1 MNNETLANLRQ
12 WWQSLKPFPKIMFI
26 LGCTGILVT
35 IAVLG
40 QLFLRPNYAPLFTDL
55 EPRNAAKIIE
65 QLESTQT
72 PYRLTN
78 NGKTVE
84 VPEDLVYKL
93 RIQMASSGALIDNGA
108 GFELFDE
115 KKFGITEFE
124 QHVGYQ
130 RALQEELRRTIVQLE
145 EVEQARVHLV
155 LPRESVFLDQ
165 EVVPSASIA
174 LKLKPFA
181 KLEPRQVQGIQS
193 LVVGSIEGL
202 APENIHIID
211 MQGNVLNDSL
221 ASNSGEMLS
230 ASALERY
237 EIKKKFENE
246 MESRV
251 HQMLN
256 PVLGPG
262 RAVAMVSADMDFDR
276 EETVRME
283 HGPGAVLNEQTV
295 TESGSG
301 GSAGGIPG
309 MDSEMPGDTMP
320 FMDGSSESSYSRE
333 QRSTNYQ
340 VDTTQQT
347 IIKAPGNIRRLSVSV
362 IVDGE
367 YNQAKLDSIQQVVA
381 AAVGYNADRGD
392 ELIVSSMAF
401 NDAAIPNFEEQTPV
415 AVPKSSLADLLAN
428 RNYVIAAS
436 AAGALLLLALVVI
449 LMRRWVRKR
458 KEELLRRQAELEA
471 ARKAAEKKAQEKEII
486 FEDSIQPGYKTQIRG
501 LAKEKPSEIAEILK
515 IWLKE

>member
-1 MNNETLANLRQ
+1 MNNEILTKLRQ
-12 WWQSLKPFPKIMFI
+12 WWQSLKLPRKIIFI
-26 LGCTGILVT
+26 LGCTGILIT

-40 QLFLRPNYAPLFTDL
+40 QLLLRPNYTPLFTEL
-55 EPRNAAKIIE
+55 EPQNAAKVIE

-78 NGKTVE
+78 NGKNIE

-93 RIQMASSGALIDNGA
+93 RIQMASSGVLVDNGA
-108 GFELFDE
+108 GFELFDQN
-115 KKFGITEFE
+115 KFGITEFE
-124 QHVGYQ
+124 QQVGYQ

-155 LPRESVFLDQ
+155 LPRESVFLAE

-181 KLEPRQVQGIQS
+181 KLEPNQVQGIQS
-193 LVVGSIEGL
+193 LVMGSVEGL
-202 APENIHIID
+202 SPENIHIID
-211 MQGNVLNDSL
+211 MQGNVLNDPL

-237 EIKKKFENE
+237 EIKKKFENG

-251 HQMLN
+251 QQMLN

-262 RAVAMVSADMDFDR
+262 RAVAMVSADMNFDS
-276 EETVRME
+276 EETVSTK

-295 TESGSG
+295 TESSSG
-301 GSAGGIPG
+301 GSAGGVPG
-309 MDSEMPGDTMP
+309 TDSEMPGGTMP
-320 FMDGSSESSYSRE
+320 TMDGSSESGYSKE

-347 IIKAPGNIRRLSVSV
+347 IINAPGNIRRLSVSV
-362 IVDGE
+362 IVDGK
-367 YNQAKLDSIQQVVA
+367 YSQAKLDSIQQVVA

-415 AVPKSSLADLLAN
+415 AAPKSGILAN
-428 RNYVIAAS
+428 RSYVIAAS
-436 AAGALLLLALVVI
+436 AAGILLLVAVAVI
-449 LMRRWVRKR
+449 LIRRWVRKR
-458 KEELLRRQAELEA
+458 KEMLLRRQAELEA
-471 ARKAAEKKAQEKEII
+471 TRKAAEKKAQEKELV
-486 FEDSIQPGYKTQIRG
+486 FEDAIQPGYKTQIRG